1 MVINFIKK
9 NTKKNAESEKNLVL
23 ICALFVHAAKLDEN
37 YTDKEKSIILKALS
51 EISGKKE
58 NELKIILKKAEKKE
72 SQSNQILEF
81 TKEVKNSEKSFRL
94 KILEVLWRIIYSDG
108 ISDMY
113 ESNLMRRLS
122 GLLYVSDKETGDIK
136 QLIINSKT
144 T

>member
-1 MVINFIKK
+1 MVINIFKK
-9 NTKKNAESEKNLVL
+9 KIEDVKSKKNLVL
-23 ICALFVHAAKLDEN
+23 ICALFVHAAKMDEN

-94 KILEVLWRIIYSDG
+94 KILEVLWRIIYSDCVLK
-108 ISDMY
+108 MN
-113 ESNLMRRLS
+113 ESILMKRLS
-122 GLLYVSDKETGDIK
+122 RLLKENNEK
-136 QLIINSKT
+136 QFKKN
-144 T
+144 

>member
-1 MVINFIKK
+1 M
-9 NTKKNAESEKNLVL
+9 NL
-23 ICALFVHAAKLDEN
+23 
-37 YTDKEKSIILKALS
+37 KSF
-51 EISGKKE
+51 
-58 NELKIILKKAEKKE
+58 LKKQKKKE

>member
-1 MVINFIKK
+1 M
-9 NTKKNAESEKNLVL
+9 
-23 ICALFVHAAKLDEN
+23 DEN

-51 EISGKKE
+51 EISDKKE
-58 NELKIILKKAEKKE
+58 SDLKIVLEEAEKKE

-81 TKEVKNSEKSFRL
+81 TREVKKSEKNFRL

-136 QLIINSKT
+136 QLVIKSKT

>member
-1 MVINFIKK
+1 MVINIFKK
-9 NTKKNAESEKNLVL
+9 KTRNVKSTKNLVL
-23 ICALFVHAAKLDEN
+23 ICALFVHAAKMDEN

-136 QLIINSKT
+136 QLIINST
-144 T
+144 TT